1 MINSMTA
8 FSRSSVPVDSGLLTL
23 EIQSLNR
30 KHLEIHTIL
39 PREFLE
45 FDSLIKKQIQK
56 RLSRGKLQVYLSFS
70 PNEKGVGIKLVPN
83 VSLAKEIQKG
93 WETISNHLGIQNHE
107 AGLLKL
113 LTRESGLFST
123 ELPQNFSKEMQ
134 ENLVKLLDVALDSLC
149 KMREKE
155 GSFLKIELNKRRGV
169 LLELL
174 KKVEKIH
181 EKNPEKEQERLQ
193 ERLVKLLDNKLELDD
208 RFLREVALL
217 VDRSDITEELIRIES
232 HLEQFNEV
240 LEDPKKGH
248 GKMLDFI
255 FQELNRE
262 WNTIG
267 AKCTDH
273 EISQHVL
280 KAKSECEKIREQI
293 HNVE

>member
-1 MINSMTA
+1 MISSMTA
-8 FSRSSVPVDSGLLTL
+8 FSRASIPVDSGLLTL

-56 RLSRGKLQVYLSFS
+56 RLSRGKLQVYLSFI

-83 VSLAKEIQKG
+83 LSLAKEIRKG
-93 WETISNHLGIQNHE
+93 WETVSKHLGIQNQE
-107 AGLLKL
+107 DGLVKL
-113 LTRESGLFST
+113 LTRESGLFAT
-123 ELPQNFSKEMQ
+123 EFPQNFSKEM
-134 ENLVKLLDVALDSLC
+134 EANVFKIFAEALDGLC
-149 KMREKE
+149 KMRETE
-155 GSFLKIELNKRRGV
+155 GSFLKTELEKRREII
-169 LLELL
+169 LEIL

-181 EKNPEKEQERLQ
+181 DQNPEKEQEKLE
-193 ERLVKLLDNKLELDD
+193 ERLAKLLDNKVDLDD

-232 HLEQFNEV
+232 HLKQFKEV
-240 LEDPKKGH
+240 LEEPKKGH

-267 AKCTDH
+267 AKCSDH
-273 EISQHVL
+273 DISQHVL
-280 KAKSECEKIREQI
+280 KAKCECEKIREQI